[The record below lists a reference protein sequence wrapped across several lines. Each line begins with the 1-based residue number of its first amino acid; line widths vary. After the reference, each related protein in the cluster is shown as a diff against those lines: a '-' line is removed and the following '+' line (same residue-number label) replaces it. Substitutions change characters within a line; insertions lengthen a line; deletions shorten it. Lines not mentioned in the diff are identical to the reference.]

1 MSTYPLNELMRKWT
15 KGDLSPEQAIGHIL
29 QHLNKMNDQ
38 MSSQDHPQPVEMA
51 TSGVATAEYSSG
63 SGSGSGRRGKRNSM

>member
-15 KGDLSPEQAIGHIL
+15 QGDMTPEQAIGHIL

-38 MSSQDHPQPVEMA
+38 MS
-51 TSGVATAEYSSG
+51 TSAERPEPAVVTTRVTESSN
-63 SGSGSGRRGKRNSM
+63 GRRVRRNSV